1 MSLSESG
8 IKGMLDEYEADHNTG
23 MDTAA
28 IARSIRE
35 YTNGYPYLVSRIC
48 EIIDTNM
55 VPEHFKTL
63 AEAWSLYGVDE
74 TVKVLLSERNALFES
89 LFAKLTNN
97 PEIKKRLQ
105 KILLNGETYPW
116 LTYDEQ
122 QQQLNMYG
130 FIRNNHNTVAVSNRI
145 FEMLLYT
152 HFIGE
157 SNKNEDM
164 RRSAAA
170 NKSIF
175 IDEDGNLDVRTIM
188 EHFIAEHNRI
198 HRDKT
203 DKFLEEEGRERF
215 ITYLAPII
223 NGTGTYTIEEQ
234 TRDQRR
240 MDIIIHYLGRR
251 YIIELKIW
259 HGDRY
264 NEKGEKQ
271 ISDYLDYFGLTTGYM
286 LSFNFNKNKKPGV
299 ERVTVGDK
307 VLYEGTV

>member
-8 IKGMLDEYEADHNTG
+8 IKGMLDEYEADHHTG

-28 IARSIRE
+28 IAKSIRE

-55 VPEHFKTL
+55 VPEHFKTRT
-63 AEAWSLYGVDE
+63 EAWSLYGVDE
-74 TVKVLLSERNALFES
+74 TVKILLSERNDLFES

-122 QQQLNMYG
+122 QQLNMYG

-157 SNKNEDM
+157 SNKNDDM
-164 RRSAAA
+164 R
-170 NKSIF
+170 
-175 IDEDGNLDVRTIM
+175 
-188 EHFIAEHNRI
+188 
-198 HRDKT
+198 
-203 DKFLEEEGRERF
+203 
-215 ITYLAPII
+215 
-223 NGTGTYTIEEQ
+223 
-234 TRDQRR
+234 
-240 MDIIIHYLGRR
+240 
-251 YIIELKIW
+251 
-259 HGDRY
+259 
-264 NEKGEKQ
+264 
-271 ISDYLDYFGLTTGYM
+271 
-286 LSFNFNKNKKPGV
+286 
-299 ERVTVGDK
+299 
-307 VLYEGTV
+307 